1 MTIRTQYYGTLDIVA
16 PEVVNKKFDILV
28 DTIDGV
34 EEDEM
39 YDIYQLTEGY
49 MVAIPLQVIGGSIL

>member
-28 DTIDGV
+28 DTIDGI

-49 MVAIPLQVIGGSIL
+49 MVAIPLQVIGGNIL